1 MLRTRIERRA
11 AAGLVALAAALP
23 LTAMTGTAYAMPSGA
38 VGTAATCLP
47 GTASLKSVPVWRR
60 HPDTTTV
67 SLAQQAA
74 LQKLVTRP
82 TTRTRSEAASPDSV
96 SAATTLPRSVI
107 INVYVHVIEGTHAGE
122 KSVGGPQVYHLVKIL
137 DGGFNHAQS
146 TTSADTRY
154 SFRLMSARYTI
165 NDRWYHAAPLSADD
179 LAERRALH
187 RGTADDLNIYLS
199 RPKSSD
205 GPTLGFSRFP
215 WQYAGNPG
223 LDGVTVS
230 IDSMPGG
237 RASGYN
243 HGDTVIHET
252 GHWMGLLHTFEGG
265 CSSPNDG
272 VSDTPEE
279 ASANYYCPTRPS
291 NYKPST
297 TWASQPYDTCAAP
310 GLDPIHNFMDYSYD
324 TCMHRFTPDQVV
336 RMDAM
341 FTRYR
346 YRR

>member
-1 MLRTRIERRA
+1 MTSKTRIARRA

-23 LTAMTGTAYAMPSGA
+23 LTTMTGTAYAMPSGA
-38 VGTAATCLP
+38 VGTPATCLP
-47 GTASLKSVPVWRR
+47 GTASLKSVPVWHR

-74 LQKLVTRP
+74 LQKVVTRP
-82 TTRTRSEAASPDSV
+82 TTRTRSEAASPNSA

-154 SFRLMSARYTI
+154 SFRLMSSRYTV
-165 NDRWYHAAPLSADD
+165 NDRWYHAAPMSADW

-199 RPKSSD
+199 RPKSYNGD
-205 GPTLGFSRFP
+205 PVLGFSRFP

-237 RASGYN
+237 RATNYN

-265 CSSPNDG
+265 CSSPNDW

-279 ASANYYCPTRPS
+279 ASANYYCPTSPVL
-291 NYKPST
+291 
-297 TWASQPYDTCAAP
+297 DTCP
-310 GLDPIHNFMDYSYD
+310 DSVGVDPIHNFLDYSYD
-324 TCMHRFTPDQVV
+324 TCMYRFTPGQVV

-341 FTRYR
+341 FTTYR
-346 YRR
+346 YRK